1 MFETN
6 VFCIDRFENI
16 PKKKREKKILIH
28 KVCAQAMIPYK
39 NWNGIKF
46 FRSIVFLFFWKF
58 FDYEWNWIILNWIR
72 ISIRDH
78 STRDAFLHVQGRE
91 RYSFKYRIGSKIIL
105 VKDRENLRVS
115 LLALLISIRSRCL
128 SRLVKSK
135 PRLLPS
141 HFSFLLPL
149 PPPRS
154 FFRQHAA
161 RKCER
166 ISIHPR
172 TCLVIIIYKNE
183 TLGKMEACRVSPVSF
198 PGTDET
204 FATTESQTRRDRI
217 QRPKW
222 KSQRELARL
231 FHFVRTSFSR
241 QEFACI
247 SSRLESF
254 ALRGHYLF
262 RFRASSPTLPLP
274 TGQNNRNYR
283 RKLVISRCRDF
294 TESAKTGIYIYRER
308 EGVRERIER
317 GSRDVLRRKEEI
329 LSPRRKSKQL
339 SSANI
344 RGGGTCLQGLSK
356 EQIYRR
362 IDSSQ
367 SNESRSHRRL
377 RRSLPPLFIRVHF
390 LKGTSEESWRKM
402 EETRN
407 FINVQII

>member
-1 MFETN
+1 MHNDILFVYLFFLRRYFLVRESFSFKEILAWSGKKMFETN

-16 PKKKREKKILIH
+16 PKKREKKILIH

-46 FRSIVFLFFWKF
+46 FRSVIFLFFWKF
-58 FDYEWNWIILNWIR
+58 FDHEWNWIILNWIR

-78 STRDAFLHVQGRE
+78 STRDVFLHVQGRE

-166 ISIHPR
+166 ITIHPR

-204 FATTESQTRRDRI
+204 FATTESRTRRDRI

-254 ALRGHYLF
+254 ALRGHYLPTYF
-262 RFRASSPTLPLP
+262 VFARLPQHFPSQPGKTTGIIAENLSS
-274 TGQNNRNYR
+274 R
-283 RKLVISRCRDF
+283 VVAISR
-294 TESAKTGIYIYRER
+294 
-308 EGVRERIER
+308 
-317 GSRDVLRRKEEI
+317 
-329 LSPRRKSKQL
+329 
-339 SSANI
+339 
-344 RGGGTCLQGLSK
+344 
-356 EQIYRR
+356 
-362 IDSSQ
+362 
-367 SNESRSHRRL
+367 
-377 RRSLPPLFIRVHF
+377 RV
-390 LKGTSEESWRKM
+390 
-402 EETRN
+402 
-407 FINVQII
+407 

>member
-1 MFETN
+1 
-6 VFCIDRFENI
+6 
-16 PKKKREKKILIH
+16 
-28 KVCAQAMIPYK
+28 MIPYK

-46 FRSIVFLFFWKF
+46 FRSVVFLFFWKF

-204 FATTESQTRRDRI
+204 FARTESRTRRDRI

-254 ALRGHYLF
+254 ALRGHYLPTYF
-262 RFRASSPTLPLP
+262 VFARLPQHFPSQPGKTTGIIAENLSS
-274 TGQNNRNYR
+274 R
-283 RKLVISRCRDF
+283 VVAISR
-294 TESAKTGIYIYRER
+294 
-308 EGVRERIER
+308 
-317 GSRDVLRRKEEI
+317 
-329 LSPRRKSKQL
+329 
-339 SSANI
+339 
-344 RGGGTCLQGLSK
+344 
-356 EQIYRR
+356 
-362 IDSSQ
+362 
-367 SNESRSHRRL
+367 
-377 RRSLPPLFIRVHF
+377 RV
-390 LKGTSEESWRKM
+390 
-402 EETRN
+402 
-407 FINVQII
+407 

>member
-1 MFETN
+1 M
-6 VFCIDRFENI
+6 RFYTC
-16 PKKKREKKILIH
+16 R
-28 KVCAQAMIPYK
+28 
-39 NWNGIKF
+39 
-46 FRSIVFLFFWKF
+46 
-58 FDYEWNWIILNWIR
+58 
-72 ISIRDH
+72 
-78 STRDAFLHVQGRE
+78 GRE

-204 FATTESQTRRDRI
+204 FATTESRTRRDRI

-254 ALRGHYLF
+254 ALRGHYLPTYF
-262 RFRASSPTLPLP
+262 VFARLPQHFPSQPGKTTGIIAENLSS
-274 TGQNNRNYR
+274 R
-283 RKLVISRCRDF
+283 VVAISR
-294 TESAKTGIYIYRER
+294 
-308 EGVRERIER
+308 
-317 GSRDVLRRKEEI
+317 
-329 LSPRRKSKQL
+329 
-339 SSANI
+339 
-344 RGGGTCLQGLSK
+344 
-356 EQIYRR
+356 
-362 IDSSQ
+362 
-367 SNESRSHRRL
+367 
-377 RRSLPPLFIRVHF
+377 RV
-390 LKGTSEESWRKM
+390 
-402 EETRN
+402 
-407 FINVQII
+407 